1 MGDYTLTLLI
11 YSGRENPAVKIN
23 KQEFDQLYELVKK
36 ASNNVNDK
44 FLPHLGEIGFYYQAP
59 GISIEC
65 YSSTG
70 KLEQGNSIRLFAGN
84 ESMLKNGFEHFFS
97 HYGGEDAF
105 ALTTIVKK
113 QLFPESI

>member
-1 MGDYTLTLLI
+1 MGHYTLTLLI

-59 GISIEC
+59 GINIEYYLSI
-65 YSSTG
+65 G
-70 KLEQGNSIRLFAGN
+70 KLDQSNSTRLFVSN
-84 ESMLKNGFEHFFS
+84 ESMLTNGFDHFFS
-97 HYGGEDAF
+97 NYDGEDAA
-105 ALTTIVKK
+105 ALSTIVKK
-113 QLFPESI
+113 QLFPESL